1 MSSIVRKS
9 SNKSSDADENE
20 SVHSQ
25 DEDLRQRHFQQLQQ
39 RRRSA
44 PDIRRRTT
52 PIDKLP
58 LESDQKGTSFEQ
70 INSQNL
76 STQMS
81 NNNLSWKQHSNTTS
95 KSSSCYSILK

>member
-1 MSSIVRKS
+1 MNPFIVKMKIS
-9 SNKSSDADENE
+9 DNDIFNSYSN
-20 SVHSQ
+20 VG
-25 DEDLRQRHFQQLQQ
+25 
-39 RRRSA
+39 RSA

-95 KSSSCYSILK
+95 KSSSCYSIAIYR